1 VYSNLESG
9 TYKVKIKL
17 NDCEIED
24 EKVVLNDPNFN
35 FDPTKCYKIVNKNS
49 GKVLDVFQNKTSN
62 NIPIIQYA
70 LNGGGNQKWQFSYT
84 TGGYLKL
91 KVQSSGKY
99 LACHDNYNG
108 ANAYQYDYYS
118 GGQKDWAIECVG
130 NGDFRIVHRYSGKY
144 LSVENNSKVDAAKVE
159 IRHWMN
165 SDAQKW
171 QIVEVPCGIS
181 ANLSQAGYMTAK
193 AEAEVKQINITWYSN
208 MGYKTDYYT
217 VEKFN
222 EQKEQFEEIS
232 TLNNTQ
238 YSDELHYFTYSD
250 MSPLEGDNAYR
261 IKAVFN
267 DGTTQLSPSLKVAFG
282 DINAVRLFPNPA
294 VDYIDI
300 LLNDAP
306 KNEVTLRL
314 NNVLGLPVI
323 QKSYQNEQRMHF
335 EIKDISNGI
344 YQLHISQK
352 GKRDIVKQVVIQK

>member
-1 VYSNLESG
+1 
-9 TYKVKIKL
+9 
-17 NDCEIED
+17 
-24 EKVVLNDPNFN
+24 
-35 FDPTKCYKIVNKNS
+35 
-49 GKVLDVFQNKTSN
+49 
-62 NIPIIQYA
+62 

-352 GKRDIVKQVVIQK
+352 GKRSMVKQIVIQK